1 VADPR
6 AETGPQGLRRLSRV
20 YDTLAD
26 VYDWLVPEALLEPE
40 GSVAAFETVVAEL
53 PAGARVL
60 DCACGTGTLAV
71 GLALRGFEVT
81 ASDASEGMVA
91 RTRALA
97 ARHGAQV
104 EARARVWEE
113 LDGGPFDAV
122 FCVGNS
128 ITHARDRRA
137 ALTAMGGVLREDGV
151 LALTSRTWERAQEDG
166 EEVVERH
173 GRRARVAHTWH
184 PGELEVAVTF
194 EDDGTT
200 HAERL
205 RYRPFTHGELQ
216 DDLLYAG
223 FTPAATTFDPEV
235 GRYLVTS
242 RANSSN
248 ASR

>member
-1 VADPR
+1 M
-6 AETGPQGLRRLSRV
+6 

-26 VYDWLVPEALLEPE
+26 FYDFLVPEALLSPE
-40 GSVAAFETVVAEL
+40 GSAAAFEDVVAEL

-81 ASDASEGMVA
+81 ASDASGGMVA

-97 ARHGAQV
+97 AQHEVRV
-104 EARARVWEE
+104 EAMVRRWEE

-137 ALTAMGGVLREDGV
+137 ALVAMNGVLRDERSGDEASGRGSGL
-151 LALTSRTWERAQEDG
+151 LALTSRTWERPQDEG
-166 EEVVERH
+166 EEIVERH
-173 GRRARVAHTWH
+173 GRRARVTHTWH
-184 PGELEVAVTF
+184 PGELEVTVSF
-194 EDDGTT
+194 DDDGTT
-200 HAERL
+200 YGERL
-205 RYRPFTHGELQ
+205 QYWPFTHGELQ
-216 DDLLYAG
+216 DDLLATG

-235 GRYLVTS
+235 ARYLVTA
-242 RANSSN
+242 RAG
-248 ASR
+248 

>member
-1 VADPR
+1 M
-6 AETGPQGLRRLSRV
+6 

-40 GSVAAFETVVAEL
+40 GSAAAFAPVVAEL
-53 PAGARVL
+53 RAGARVL

-71 GLALRGFEVT
+71 GLALRGFEVS
-81 ASDASEGMVA
+81 ASDASEAMVE

-97 ARHGAQV
+97 AAHGVRV
-104 EARARVWEE
+104 EARVRVWEE

-137 ALTAMGGVLREDGV
+137 ALAGMRGVVRERSGDEASGRGSGGLFAV
-151 LALTSRTWERAQEDG
+151 TSRTWELPQEEG
-166 EEVVERH
+166 EEVVERG
-173 GRRARVAHTWH
+173 GRRARVRHTWH
-184 PGELEVAVTF
+184 PGELEVAVTL
-194 EDDGTT
+194 DGAT

-205 RYRPFTHGELQ
+205 AYWPFTHEELQ
-216 DDLLYAG
+216 ADLIASG
-223 FTPAATTFDPEV
+223 FEPEASTFSLEAP
-235 GRYLVTS
+235 RYLVTS

>member
-1 VADPR
+1 
-6 AETGPQGLRRLSRV
+6 V

-40 GSVAAFETVVAEL
+40 GSAAAFAPVVAEL
-53 PAGARVL
+53 RAGARVL

-71 GLALRGFEVT
+71 GLALRGFEVS
-81 ASDASEGMVA
+81 ASDASAAMVE

-97 ARHGAQV
+97 DAHGVRV
-104 EARARVWEE
+104 EAKVRLWEE

-137 ALTAMGGVLREDGV
+137 ALAGMRGVLRDDGL
-151 LALTSRTWERAQEDG
+151 LAVTSRTWELPQEEG
-166 EEVVERH
+166 EEVVERG
-173 GRRARVAHTWH
+173 GRRARVRHTWH
-184 PGELEVAVTF
+184 PGELEVAVTL
-194 EDDGTT
+194 DGAT

-205 RYRPFTHGELQ
+205 AYWPFTHEELQ
-216 DDLLYAG
+216 ADLIAAG
-223 FTPAATTFDPEV
+223 FEPEPSTFSLEAP
-235 GRYLVTS
+235 RYLVTS

>member
-1 VADPR
+1 M
-6 AETGPQGLRRLSRV
+6 

-40 GSVAAFETVVAEL
+40 GSAAAFETVLADL
-53 PAGARVL
+53 AAGARVL

-71 GLALRGFEVT
+71 GMALRGFDVA
-81 ASDASEGMVA
+81 ASDASEAMVA

-97 ARHGAQV
+97 AAHGARV
-104 EARARVWEE
+104 TARACVWEE

-128 ITHARDRRA
+128 LTHARDRRA
-137 ALTAMGGVLREDGV
+137 ALAAMRGLLNERSGDEASGRGSGGL
-151 LALTSRTWERAQEDG
+151 LALTSRTWERPQEEG

-173 GRRARVAHTWH
+173 GRRARVTHTWH

-200 HAERL
+200 CAERL
-205 RYRPFTHGELQ
+205 AYSAFTHEELQ
-216 DDLLYAG
+216 ADLLATG
-223 FTPAATTFDPEV
+223 FEPVASTFDPEV

>member
-1 VADPR
+1 
-6 AETGPQGLRRLSRV
+6 V

-40 GSVAAFETVVAEL
+40 GSVAAFEGVVAEL

-71 GLALRGFEVT
+71 GLALRGFELS
-81 ASDASEGMVA
+81 ASDASEGMVE

-97 ARHGAQV
+97 AAHGVRV
-104 EARARVWEE
+104 EATVRLWEE

-128 ITHARDRRA
+128 ITHARERRP
-137 ALTAMGGVLREDGV
+137 ALARMRGVLHDGGL
-151 LALTSRTWERAQEDG
+151 LALTSRTWERPQEEG
-166 EEVVERH
+166 EEIVERH
-173 GRRARVAHTWH
+173 GRRARVTHTWH
-184 PGELEVAVTF
+184 PGELEVAVAF
-194 EDDGTT
+194 DDDGTT
-200 HAERL
+200 YAERL
-205 RYRPFTHGELQ
+205 ACWPFTHDELQ
-216 DDLLYAG
+216 ADLLATG
-223 FTPAATTFDPEV
+223 FEPVASTFDPDV
-235 GRYLVTS
+235 ARYLVTS

>member
-1 VADPR
+1 
-6 AETGPQGLRRLSRV
+6 V

-26 VYDWLVPEALLEPE
+26 VYDWLVPEPLLSPE
-40 GSVAAFETVVAEL
+40 GSASAFDVVLDEL

-81 ASDASEGMVA
+81 ASDASEGMVE

-97 ARHGAQV
+97 ARHGVQV
-104 EARARVWEE
+104 ATAVRVWEE

-137 ALTAMGGVLREDGV
+137 ALAAMCGVLRQDGL
-151 LALTSRTWERAQEDG
+151 LAVTSRTWERPQAEG

-173 GRRARVAHTWH
+173 GRRARVTHRWH
-184 PGELEVAVTF
+184 PGELEVAVSF

-200 HAERL
+200 YAERL
-205 RYRPFTHGELQ
+205 AYSPFTHGELQ
-216 DDLLYAG
+216 DDLLAAG
-223 FTPAATTFDPEV
+223 FTPAESTFDRDV

>member
-1 VADPR
+1 VNR
-6 AETGPQGLRRLSRV
+6 E

-26 VYDWLVPEALLEPE
+26 VYDFLVPEALLSPA
-40 GSVAAFETVVAEL
+40 GSAAAFEAVLAEI

-71 GLALRGFEVT
+71 GLALRGFEVS
-81 ASDASEGMVA
+81 ASDASAEMVA

-97 ARHGAQV
+97 AEHGVRLDVAT
-104 EARARVWEE
+104 RVWEE

-128 ITHARDRRA
+128 ITHAQDRRA
-137 ALTAMGGVLREDGV
+137 ALAGMRRVLRDGGL
-151 LALTSRTWERAQEDG
+151 LALTSRAWERPQEAG

-173 GRRARVAHTWH
+173 GRRARVTRTWH

-200 HAERL
+200 YAERL
-205 RYRPFTHGELQ
+205 RFWPFTHGELQ
-216 DDLLYAG
+216 DDLLAAG
-223 FTPAATTFDPEV
+223 FTPAASTFDPEV
-235 GRYLVTS
+235 GRYLVTARTS
-242 RANSSN
+242 TA
-248 ASR
+248 AG

>member
-1 VADPR
+1 VNR
-6 AETGPQGLRRLSRV
+6 E

-26 VYDWLVPEALLEPE
+26 VYDFLVPEALLSPA
-40 GSVAAFETVVAEL
+40 GSAAAFEAVLAEI

-71 GLALRGFEVT
+71 GLALRGFEVS
-81 ASDASEGMVA
+81 ASDASAEMVA

-97 ARHGAQV
+97 AEHGVRLDVAT
-104 EARARVWEE
+104 RVWEE

-128 ITHARDRRA
+128 ITHAQDRRA
-137 ALTAMGGVLREDGV
+137 ALARMQGVLRDGGL
-151 LALTSRTWERAQEDG
+151 LALTSRTWERPQEAG

-173 GRRARVAHTWH
+173 GRRARVTRTWH

-194 EDDGTT
+194 EDDTT
-200 HAERL
+200 TYAERL
-205 RYRPFTHGELQ
+205 RFWPFSHEELQ
-216 DDLLYAG
+216 ADLRATG
-223 FTPAATTFDPEV
+223 FEPAASTFDPEV

-242 RANSSN
+242 TA
-248 ASR
+248 AG

>member
-1 VADPR
+1 
-6 AETGPQGLRRLSRV
+6 V

-40 GSVAAFETVVAEL
+40 GSAAAFETVIAEL
-53 PAGARVL
+53 PGGARVL

-97 ARHGAQV
+97 AEHGARI
-104 EARARVWEE
+104 EARVRLWED

-128 ITHARDRRA
+128 ITHAQDRRG
-137 ALTAMGGVLREDGV
+137 ALAGMRRVLRDGGL
-151 LALTSRTWERAQEDG
+151 LALTSRTWERPQEAG

-173 GRRARVAHTWH
+173 GRRARVTRTWH

-200 HAERL
+200 YAERL
-205 RYRPFTHGELQ
+205 RFWPFTHEELQ
-216 DDLLYAG
+216 ADLRATG
-223 FTPAATTFDPEV
+223 FELVASTFDPEV
-235 GRYLVTS
+235 GRYLVTARTS
-242 RANSSN
+242 TA
-248 ASR
+248 AG

>member
-1 VADPR
+1 
-6 AETGPQGLRRLSRV
+6 V

-40 GSVAAFETVVAEL
+40 GTAAAFETVIAEL
-53 PAGARVL
+53 PGGARVL

-97 ARHGAQV
+97 AEHGARV
-104 EARARVWEE
+104 EAGVRLWED

-128 ITHARDRRA
+128 ITHAQDRRG
-137 ALTAMGGVLREDGV
+137 ALAGMRRVLRDGGL
-151 LALTSRTWERAQEDG
+151 LALTSRTWERPQEAG

-173 GRRARVAHTWH
+173 GRRARVTRSWE
-184 PGELEVAVTF
+184 PGELCVGVTF

-200 HAERL
+200 YAERL
-205 RYRPFTHGELQ
+205 RFWPFTHEELQ
-216 DDLLYAG
+216 ADLRATG
-223 FTPAATTFDPEV
+223 FELVASTFDPEV
-235 GRYLVTS
+235 GRYLVTARTS
-242 RANSSN
+242 TA
-248 ASR
+248 AG